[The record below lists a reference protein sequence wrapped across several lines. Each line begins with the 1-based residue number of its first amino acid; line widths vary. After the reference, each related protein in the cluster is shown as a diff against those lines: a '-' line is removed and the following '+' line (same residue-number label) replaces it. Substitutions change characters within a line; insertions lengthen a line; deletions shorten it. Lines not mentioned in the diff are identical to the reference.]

1 MRVKEGRSLTA
12 SDRSGLLAV
21 ADALHEVAD
30 LTRPEAGASEPTDWR
45 AKARVA
51 LAIAQ
56 ADLDFDLT
64 GETNG

>member
-30 LTRPEAGASEPTDWR
+30 LTRPEAEASASTDWR
-45 AKARVA
+45 AKARIA

-56 ADLDFDLT
+56 AELDFDLT
-64 GETNG
+64 GAPNG